1 GRRRLGAHPGP
12 ARAAHL
18 LHRGRLRANR
28 GGARRVAGPS
38 GPGPADQPRDR
49 PGSDGAPPAPRR
61 LRCPR
66 QVRDV
71 QGDGVDLRPHRS
83 GAGMS
88 PTCRIRSATG
98 ADAAAIARIYQ
109 HYVDHTVITFET
121 EAPDAEAMSHRIAGV
136 QRAGLPHLVAEDA
149 ELARLGSSDAIRGYA
164 YASPFQ
170 ERAAYRHSVE
180 ATVYLSRE
188 AAGRG
193 VGSALYEEL
202 LERLR
207 EVAASECTPPGVRR
221 RPPQRLA
228 RGVATRREAAAA
240 SAEAASTRPPPC
252 ASVAATAPANSSPA
266 PVVSSTHVTGT
277 DATKLASPASA
288 THT

>member
-1 GRRRLGAHPGP
+1 
-12 ARAAHL
+12 
-18 LHRGRLRANR
+18 
-28 GGARRVAGPS
+28 
-38 GPGPADQPRDR
+38 
-49 PGSDGAPPAPRR
+49 
-61 LRCPR
+61 
-66 QVRDV
+66 
-71 QGDGVDLRPHRS
+71 
-83 GAGMS
+83 MS

-136 QRAGLPHLVAEDA
+136 QRAGLPYLVAEDA
-149 ELARLGSSDAIRGYA
+149 ELARLGSSDAILGCA

-207 EVAASECTPPGVRR
+207 EVAASECPHAPVHRVY
-221 RPPQRLA
+221 A
-228 RGVATRREAAAA
+228 RIALPNA
-240 SAEAASTRPPPC
+240 
-252 ASVAATAPANSSPA
+252 ASVALHERFGFRQ
-266 PVVSSTHVTGT
+266 VGT
-277 DATKLASPASA
+277 LTEAGFKLDSWIDVGFWELALD
-288 THT
+288 